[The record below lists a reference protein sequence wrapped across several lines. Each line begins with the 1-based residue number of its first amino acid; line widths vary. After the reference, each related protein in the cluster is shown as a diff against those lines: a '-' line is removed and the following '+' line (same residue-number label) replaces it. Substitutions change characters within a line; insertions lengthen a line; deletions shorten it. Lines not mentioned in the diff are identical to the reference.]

1 MMNMKKKGIYETLS
15 QSPVFKGMKPLE
27 IEETLKRVPHR
38 MIKYKKGNIIAF
50 RGDQC
55 ERLLVLIEGD
65 VRGEMVD
72 FDGKAMEVETISAPK
87 PIAPAFIFGEKNVF
101 PVDVVADQHVLV
113 LSIPKNS
120 LIQLFQ
126 INKTVLNN
134 FLDIISSKAHFLSER
149 LWFMSF
155 KTIKE
160 KFAHYIFRLLKPG
173 EDKVILPK
181 NQQELSE
188 FFGVSRPSLARVI
201 RDLEK
206 DQIIQHHRREIVIE
220 DLSKL
225 KKILD

>member
-1 MMNMKKKGIYETLS
+1 MNMKKKGIYETLS
-15 QSPVFKGMKPLE
+15 RSPVFKGMNPLE
-27 IEETLKRVPHR
+27 IEGILKRVPHR
-38 MIKYKKGNIIAF
+38 MITYKKGNIIAF
-50 RGDQC
+50 RGDPC

-72 FDGKAMEVETISAPK
+72 FDGKAIEVETISAPK

-101 PVDVVADQHVLV
+101 PVDVVANRQVLV

-126 INKTVLNN
+126 VNKTVLNH
-134 FLDIISSKAHFLSER
+134 FLNIVSSKAHFLSER

-160 KFAHYIFRLLKPG
+160 KLAHYIFRLLKPG
-173 EDKVILPK
+173 EDTLILPK

-201 RDLEK
+201 RDLER
-206 DQIIQHHRREIVIE
+206 DQIIHHHRREIVIK
-220 DLSKL
+220 DLKKL
-225 KKILD
+225 KEILH

>member
-1 MMNMKKKGIYETLS
+1 MKKGIYEILS
-15 QSPVFKGMKPLE
+15 RSPVFKGMKSLD
-27 IEETLKRVPHR
+27 IEEILKRIQHR

-55 ERLLVLIEGD
+55 EKLLVLMEGD

-72 FDGKAMEVETISAPK
+72 LSGKSIEVETISAPR
-87 PIAPAFIFGEKNVF
+87 PLAPAFIFGEKNVF
-101 PVDVVADQHVLV
+101 PVDVVADQDILV

-134 FLDIISSKAHFLSER
+134 YLDIISSKAHFLSER
-149 LWFMSF
+149 LLFMSF

-160 KFAHYIFRLLKPG
+160 KFSQYIFTLLRPG
-173 EDKVILPK
+173 ENKVVLPK
-181 NQQELSE
+181 SHQELSE

-201 RDLEK
+201 RELERK
-206 DQIIQHHRREIVIE
+206 HIIEHNRREIVIK
-220 DLSKL
+220 DMDRL
-225 KKILD
+225 KEILE